1 MFDKEPYY
9 TEKIEAYLRNELNE
23 SEKAQFEQL
32 LRQDPLLYN
41 EFKLQQEI
49 IGSIQAHRKQ
59 QLKQRLE
66 RIDVSDLMKAGPN
79 PAAIAGLFLSG
90 AVLLGIIGW
99 FSFGDAIRPA
109 ARQTEQTVVVPQL
122 PASGNDKAR
131 AVKPFE
137 TEAEPVETP
146 AEAGNTVTPSV
157 LEKPAGSAPVA
168 VKRMPA
174 PSNVSKAPISQA
186 NAQAEEKP
194 LTEETPRKTVFAE
207 DNAEKTATV
216 AKETETAPRLH
227 IVDNTNAKLKLHYYF
242 LNNQVAL
249 LGFDKPYV
257 LLEIQPENTTYLF
270 YDGNFYQLNTTK
282 SQPSPITEVL
292 VTDPQLIE
300 KLNERL
306 NNRE

>member
-23 SEKAQFEQL
+23 SEKAQFEQV

-109 ARQTEQTVVVPQL
+109 GKQTEHTAVVSQL

-146 AEAGNTVTPSV
+146 VEAADVVTSSV
-157 LEKPAGSAPVA
+157 PETPAAPA
-168 VKRMPA
+168 AAKRVPA
-174 PSNVSKAPISQA
+174 PSNISKAPIAQA

-207 DNAEKTATV
+207 DNAEKTAIV
-216 AKETETAPRLH
+216 AKEAEAAPRLH

-282 SQPSPITEVL
+282 AQPSPITEVL

>member
-23 SEKAQFEQL
+23 SEKAHFEQL
-32 LRQDPLLYN
+32 LRQDPLLHS

-79 PAAIAGLFLSG
+79 PAALAGFFLSG
-90 AVLLGIIGW
+90 AALLGIVGW
-99 FSFGDAIRPA
+99 LSFGDVIRPA
-109 ARQTEQTVVVPQL
+109 ARQTEQTAVVSQL

-146 AEAGNTVTPSV
+146 AEAGNTSTAVV
-157 LEKPAGSAPVA
+157 AEKPATTNRTAS
-168 VKRMPA
+168 
-174 PSNVSKAPISQA
+174 PSNISKAPIAKA

-194 LTEETPRKTVFAE
+194 LIEETPRKTVLAE
-207 DNAEKTATV
+207 DNAEKTVVVTKDA
-216 AKETETAPRLH
+216 ETAPRLH
-227 IVDNTNAKLKLHYYF
+227 VVDNTNAKLKLHYYF

-249 LGFDKPYV
+249 LGFEKPYV

-270 YDGNFYQLNTTK
+270 YDGNFYQLNTTR
-282 SQPSPITEVL
+282 SQPSPINQVL
-292 VTDPQLIE
+292 VTDPELIE

>member
-49 IGSIQAHRKQ
+49 ISSIQAHRKQ

-79 PAAIAGLFLSG
+79 PAAIAGFFLSG
-90 AVLLGIIGW
+90 AALLGIIGW
-99 FSFGDAIRPA
+99 LSFGDVIRPA
-109 ARQTEQTVVVPQL
+109 AKQPDQTAVVSQL
-122 PASGNDKAR
+122 PASGNDRAR
-131 AVKPFE
+131 TVKPFE
-137 TEAEPVETP
+137 TEAKPVETT

-157 LEKPAGSAPVA
+157 PEKPAAPPVA
-168 VKRMPA
+168 AKRVPA
-174 PSNVSKAPISQA
+174 PSNISKAPIAQA
-186 NAQAEEKP
+186 NAQAEDKP
-194 LTEETPRKTVFAE
+194 LTEETPRKTVLAE
-207 DNAEKTATV
+207 DNAEKTVTV
-216 AKETETAPRLH
+216 TKEAETAPRLH

>member
-99 FSFGDAIRPA
+99 FSFGDAIRPTGK
-109 ARQTEQTVVVPQL
+109 QTEQTAVVSQL

-137 TEAEPVETP
+137 REAEPVET
-146 AEAGNTVTPSV
+146 EDVVTPSV
-157 LEKPAGSAPVA
+157 PEKTVAPAAAKQV
-168 VKRMPA
+168 PA
-174 PSNVSKAPISQA
+174 PSNISKAPIAQA

-207 DNAEKTATV
+207 DNAGKTV
-216 AKETETAPRLH
+216 AITKEAEAAPRLH

-282 SQPSPITEVL
+282 AQPSPITEVL

>member
-23 SEKAQFEQL
+23 SEKAHFEQL
-32 LRQDPLLYN
+32 LRQDPLLYS

-49 IGSIQAHRKQ
+49 IGSIHAHRKQ

-66 RIDVSDLMKAGPN
+66 RIDVSDLMKTSPN
-79 PAAIAGLFLSG
+79 PAALAGFFLSG

-99 FSFGDAIRPA
+99 LSFGDVIHPVVKK
-109 ARQTEQTVVVPQL
+109 TEQTAVLSHL

-131 AVKPFE
+131 TVKPFE
-137 TEAEPVETP
+137 MDAEPVEIP
-146 AEAGNTVTPSV
+146 AEAGNMNTSVVQQQSAVAPAATKMTPS
-157 LEKPAGSAPVA
+157 
-168 VKRMPA
+168 
-174 PSNVSKAPISQA
+174 PSNISKAPIAKA

-194 LTEETPRKTVFAE
+194 FIEETPRKTVHLEE
-207 DNAEKTATV
+207 DAQGAV
-216 AKETETAPRLH
+216 AVTKEAETAPRLH
-227 IVDNTNAKLKLHYYF
+227 VVDNTNAKLKLQYYF

-282 SQPSPITEVL
+282 SQPAPINQVL
-292 VTDPQLIE
+292 VTDPELIE

>member
-1 MFDKEPYY
+1 MFEKEPYY
-9 TEKIEAYLRNELNE
+9 TAKIEAYLRNELNE

-49 IGSIQAHRKQ
+49 ISSIQAHRKQ

-79 PAAIAGLFLSG
+79 PAAIAGFFLSG
-90 AVLLGIIGW
+90 AALLGIIGW
-99 FSFGDAIRPA
+99 LSFGDVIRPA
-109 ARQTEQTVVVPQL
+109 ARQTEQTAVVSQL
-122 PASGNDKAR
+122 PASGNDRAR
-131 AVKPFE
+131 TVKPFE
-137 TEAEPVETP
+137 TEAEPAETP

-157 LEKPAGSAPVA
+157 PEQPAAPA
-168 VKRMPA
+168 LAAKRVPA
-174 PSNVSKAPISQA
+174 PSHISKAPIAKA

-207 DNAEKTATV
+207 DNAEKTVTV
-216 AKETETAPRLH
+216 TKEAETAPRLH

-282 SQPSPITEVL
+282 AQPSPITEVL

>member
-23 SEKAQFEQL
+23 SEKAHFEQL

-41 EFKLQQEI
+41 EFKLQQDI
-49 IGSIQAHRKQ
+49 VGSIQAHRKQ

-79 PAAIAGLFLSG
+79 PAALAGLFLSG
-90 AVLLGIIGW
+90 AALLGIVGW
-99 FSFGDAIRPA
+99 LSFGDVIRPTA
-109 ARQTEQTVVVPQL
+109 KQTEQTSVVTQM

-131 AVKPFE
+131 TVKPFD
-137 TEAEPVETP
+137 TEAEPAETP
-146 AEAGNTVTPSV
+146 AEAGNTAAQVVP
-157 LEKPAGSAPVA
+157 ENPASAPAVA
-168 VKRMPA
+168 KRVPA
-174 PSNVSKAPISQA
+174 ASNIGKAPIAKA

-194 LTEETPRKTVFAE
+194 LTEETPRKTQVAE
-207 DNAEKTATV
+207 DDAEKMVSVPREA
-216 AKETETAPRLH
+216 ETAPRLH
-227 IVDNTNAKLKLHYYF
+227 VVDNTNAKLKLHYYY
-242 LNNQVAL
+242 LNNQIAL

-270 YDGNFYQLNTTK
+270 YDGNFYHLNTTK
-282 SQPSPITEVL
+282 SQPSPISEVL

-306 NNRE
+306 NNLE

>member
-23 SEKAQFEQL
+23 SEKASFEQL
-32 LRQDPLLYN
+32 LRQDPLLFS

-66 RIDVSDLMKAGPN
+66 RIDVSDLMKSGPN
-79 PAAIAGLFLSG
+79 PAALAGFFLSG
-90 AVLLGIIGW
+90 AALLGIVGW
-99 FSFGDAIRPA
+99 LTFGDAIRPA
-109 ARQTEQTVVVPQL
+109 AKQKEQTAVVSHL

-131 AVKPFE
+131 TVKPFE
-137 TEAEPVETP
+137 TEAVPVDIS
-146 AEAGNTVTPSV
+146 AEAGNTGTSV
-157 LEKPAGSAPVA
+157 VPQKPAAAPA
-168 VKRMPA
+168 AAKRA
-174 PSNVSKAPISQA
+174 PSESNISKAPIAKA

-194 LTEETPRKTVFAE
+194 LTEETPRKTVPAA
-207 DNAEKTATV
+207 DDAQKTV
-216 AKETETAPRLH
+216 AVTKEAETAPRLH
-227 IVDNTNAKLKLHYYF
+227 VVDNTNAKLKLHYYF
-242 LNNQVAL
+242 LNNQVTL

-282 SQPSPITEVL
+282 AQPAPINQVL
-292 VTDPQLIE
+292 VTDPELIE

>member
-1 MFDKEPYY
+1 
-9 TEKIEAYLRNELNE
+9 
-23 SEKAQFEQL
+23 
-32 LRQDPLLYN
+32 LYN
-41 EFKLQQEI
+41 EFKLQQDI
-49 IGSIQAHRKQ
+49 VGSIQAHRKQ

-79 PAAIAGLFLSG
+79 PAALAGFFLSG
-90 AVLLGIIGW
+90 AALLGIVGW
-99 FSFGDAIRPA
+99 LSFGDTIRPSTK
-109 ARQTEQTVVVPQL
+109 QTEQTAVVSQL

-131 AVKPFE
+131 TVKPFE
-137 TEAEPVETP
+137 TEAEPVEVP
-146 AEAGNTVTPSV
+146 AEAGNTSTPS
-157 LEKPAGSAPVA
+157 LPEKLAAAPAATDRVTS
-168 VKRMPA
+168 PA
-174 PSNVSKAPISQA
+174 NISKAPIAKA

-194 LTEETPRKTVFAE
+194 LTEETPRKTVVAE
-207 DNAEKTATV
+207 DNAEKTIAVT
-216 AKETETAPRLH
+216 KEAETAPRLH
-227 IVDNTNAKLKLHYYF
+227 VVDNTNAKLKLHYYF
-242 LNNQVAL
+242 QNNQVAL

-282 SQPSPITEVL
+282 SQPSPINQVL

>member
-23 SEKAQFEQL
+23 SEKAHFEQL

-49 IGSIQAHRKQ
+49 VGSIQAHRKQ

-79 PAAIAGLFLSG
+79 PAALAGLFLSG
-90 AVLLGIIGW
+90 AALLGIVGW
-99 FSFGDAIRPA
+99 LSFGDVIRPT
-109 ARQTEQTVVVPQL
+109 TEQAEQTAVVTQL

-131 AVKPFE
+131 TVKPFE
-137 TEAEPVETP
+137 TEAEP
-146 AEAGNTVTPSV
+146 AEAGNAAIQAVP
-157 LEKPAGSAPVA
+157 EKPSAAPAVA
-168 VKRMPA
+168 KRVPA
-174 PSNVSKAPISQA
+174 ASNISKAPIAKA

-194 LTEETPRKTVFAE
+194 LTEETPRKTQVAE
-207 DNAEKTATV
+207 DNAEKMDAV
-216 AKETETAPRLH
+216 PKETETAPRLH
-227 IVDNTNAKLKLHYYF
+227 VVDNTNAKLKLHYYY
-242 LNNQVAL
+242 LNNQIAL

-270 YDGNFYQLNTTK
+270 YDGNFYHLNTTK
-282 SQPSPITEVL
+282 SQPSPISEVL
-292 VTDPQLIE
+292 VTDPQLVE

-306 NNRE
+306 NNLE

>member
-9 TEKIEAYLRNELNE
+9 TAKIEAYLRNELNE
-23 SEKAQFEQL
+23 SEKAHFEQL

-79 PAAIAGLFLSG
+79 PAALAGFFLSG
-90 AVLLGIIGW
+90 AALLGIIGW
-99 FSFGDAIRPA
+99 LSFGDVIRPA
-109 ARQTEQTVVVPQL
+109 AGQTEQTTVASQL
-122 PASGNDKAR
+122 PASGNDRAR
-131 AVKPFE
+131 TVKPFE
-137 TEAEPVETP
+137 TEAAPVETP
-146 AEAGNTVTPSV
+146 AEAGNTSTPS
-157 LEKPAGSAPVA
+157 LPEQPAAPA
-168 VKRMPA
+168 VVKQV
-174 PSNVSKAPISQA
+174 PSPSTVSKAPIARA

-194 LTEETPRKTVFAE
+194 LTEETPRKTVVAE
-207 DNAEKTATV
+207 DNTEKTVAV

-227 IVDNTNAKLKLHYYF
+227 VVDNTNAKLKLHYYF

-270 YDGNFYQLNTTK
+270 YDGSFYQLNTTK
-282 SQPSPITEVL
+282 SQPSPIDQVL